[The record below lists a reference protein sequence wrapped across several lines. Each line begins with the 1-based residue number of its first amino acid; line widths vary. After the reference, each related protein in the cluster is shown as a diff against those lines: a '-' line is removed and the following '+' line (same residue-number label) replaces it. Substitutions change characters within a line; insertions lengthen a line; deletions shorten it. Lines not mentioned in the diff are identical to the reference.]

1 MTTIATRPSARGET
15 PTRAV
20 EIVWET
26 GLFSH
31 PAQMA
36 VSNASVPSGTTVDT
50 PVEEARASYVRVSAR
65 AAYQWALYGRA
76 VIVDIRPVAQ
86 RLAEGEVHPDLRPVV
101 IERNVLEARL
111 DPRSDAHVD
120 WVSADTR
127 VVVLCQEGHAS
138 SLAAASLA
146 RLGLCRATDVV
157 GGLRAWR
164 EAGLP
169 LADGAPERGDDSR
182 LRSRAVTCPG

>member
-1 MTTIATRPSARGET
+1 
-15 PTRAV
+15 
-20 EIVWET
+20 
-26 GLFSH
+26 
-31 PAQMA
+31 
-36 VSNASVPSGTTVDT
+36 
-50 PVEEARASYVRVSAR
+50 VEEARASYVRVSAR

-86 RLAEGEVHPDLRPVV
+86 RLAEGEVDLDLRPVV

-169 LADGAPERGDDSR
+169 LADGALEGGDDSR